1 MSNEKNTIKDE
12 KLENVSGGAIRPK
25 YVSSFFCEKCGKTI
39 HLNGVYTLGRACSPV
54 YLADPMPD
62 DSAFFRCC

>member
-1 MSNEKNTIKDE
+1 MSNETKMLKDE

-39 HLNGVYTLGRACSPV
+39 HLNGVYTLERAKEEHERKEHSGKKK
-54 YLADPMPD
+54 
-62 DSAFFRCC
+62 

>member
-1 MSNEKNTIKDE
+1 MSNETKMLKDE

-39 HLNGVYTLGRACSPV
+39 RLNGVYTLERAKEEHERKEHSGKKK
-54 YLADPMPD
+54 
-62 DSAFFRCC
+62 

>member
-1 MSNEKNTIKDE
+1 MSNEKKMLKDE

-39 HLNGVYTLGRACSPV
+39 HLNGVCIQERAKEEHERKEHSGKKK
-54 YLADPMPD
+54 
-62 DSAFFRCC
+62 

>member
-1 MSNEKNTIKDE
+1 MSNEKKMLKDE

-39 HLNGVYTLGRACSPV
+39 HLNGVYTLDKAIRDHEQKEHSGKK
-54 YLADPMPD
+54 
-62 DSAFFRCC
+62 